1 LKFYIQRLREIADL
15 ISRCKKYGDGS
26 DDLLIEKEE
35 KRLENIS
42 QGE

>member
-26 DDLLIEKEE
+26 DDLLIEKESNGDN
-35 KRLENIS
+35 KYQN
-42 QGE
+42 